1 MASTIGVEF
10 LTKRIVLDDLPVIKA
25 QIWDTAGSERYRC
38 ITTGHYR
45 QAVGALLVFDIT
57 DRESFTN
64 LDYWLQQLRDNCTE
78 QLSICLMANK
88 VDLED
93 RRAVH
98 LEEIVEFV
106 QRNQIIY
113 VGECSALSDTNIKAS
128 FEALIRQVH
137 SVQVVESE
145 KRYQQS
151 IKLNEKYHST
161 NNSSLNCSKEQWCCT
176 GGLI

>member
-57 DRESFTN
+57 DRESFVN
-64 LDYWLQQLRDNCTE
+64 LDYWMQQLRDNCTE

-93 RRAVH
+93 RRAV
-98 LEEIVEFV
+98 
-106 QRNQIIY
+106 
-113 VGECSALSDTNIKAS
+113 
-128 FEALIRQVH
+128 
-137 SVQVVESE
+137 
-145 KRYQQS
+145 
-151 IKLNEKYHST
+151 
-161 NNSSLNCSKEQWCCT
+161 
-176 GGLI
+176 